1 MRVVPAPPRR
11 PRAASHIASPGLCR
25 GARAVKRG
33 TPNGLDRTQR
43 TANEKKTL
51 MTLLAKLDAIDDQI
65 TDLEQRD
72 VQAVSA

>member
-1 MRVVPAPPRR
+1 M
-11 PRAASHIASPGLCR
+11 
-25 GARAVKRG
+25 KRG